1 MRVKKEFVVHEN
13 QGFRLKV
20 VANECISPKGLI
32 SIDFVQESLNKNGIV
47 ENTSSYNFNMTKEEI
62 KGLCDG
68 LLQL

>member
-32 SIDFVQESLNKNGIV
+32 SIDFVQESRS
-47 ENTSSYNFNMTKEEI
+47 EEHTSE
-62 KGLCDG
+62 
-68 LLQL
+68 LQSH